1 MADYQVA
8 RLFDIVDRSKA
19 LFSFKND
26 VLAGK
31 EDGQWKRYS
40 AEAYFDIVEQISYGL
55 IALGVQPG
63 DRIATILNSRPEW
76 NFLDMAIMRVGAIH
90 IPVYPTISQDDY
102 RYILNHAEVVYVF
115 LAGKELYHKIEGI
128 EGDIPSLKEIFTIK
142 DWKEFRHL
150 GEVIELGKQNPVPE
164 ELEQRMAKVL
174 PDDLATIIYTSGTT
188 GQPKG
193 VMLSHRNIITNF
205 LDCEDIPPIKEQ
217 GCAVSYLPLCH
228 IYERMINYLF
238 QYVGLSIYYAES
250 IATIADNIKEIRPH
264 IFTTVPRLIEKVYD
278 KIIAKGR
285 DLKGIKKQLFFRAVK
300 LALKFEPG
308 VKYSVGYR
316 LQLKLARKLIFSK
329 WQAALGGRIMVI
341 ISGGA
346 ALQPRLAR
354 TFWAA
359 GMPIL
364 EGYGLTESSP
374 VIAVN
379 LLEPGACRVGTVGPA
394 LAHVEVK
401 IAEDQEILA
410 RGPSIMQGYYKDPGL
425 TAATIDE
432 EGWLHT
438 GDMGRMVDGRFLQI
452 TGRKKE
458 LFKTSFGK
466 YIAPGLIED
475 KLKESPFIDNA
486 IVVGENQKFA
496 AALLVP
502 DFLHLK
508 AWCHVKEIPF
518 TSPEEMVQNPSVR
531 QRFRKEIDRINQN
544 LGNTEQIKKFE
555 LLPDEWSQPTGELTP
570 KMSVK
575 RDVIHQRYQELIGAM
590 FA

>member
-1 MADYQVA
+1 MAELRVT

-40 AEAYFDIVEQISYGL
+40 SEAYFDTVEQISYGL
-55 IALGVQPG
+55 IELGVKPG

-128 EGDIPSLKEIFTIK
+128 IGDIPSLKEIFTIK

-150 GEVIELGKQNPVPE
+150 GEVMELGRQNPAPE
-164 ELEQRMAKVL
+164 ELGNRMMKVM

-285 DLKGIKKQLFFRAVK
+285 DLKGIKKQLFFWAVK
-300 LALKFEPG
+300 LALKYEPG
-308 VKYSVGYR
+308 IRGSFFFR
-316 LQLKLARKLIFSK
+316 IQLKLARKLIFSK

-379 LLEPGACRVGTVGPA
+379 LLEPGACRVGTVGPP
-394 LAHVEVK
+394 LKHVEVK

-410 RGPSIMQGYYKDPGL
+410 RGPSIMQGYYKEPQL
-425 TAATIDE
+425 TAATINE

-438 GDMGRMVDGRFLQI
+438 GDMGKIADGRFLQI

-502 DFLHLK
+502 DFPHLK
-508 AWCHVKEIPF
+508 SWCHVKEIAYSNP
-518 TSPEEMVQNPSVR
+518 SEMVQNPSVR
-531 QRFRKEIDRINQN
+531 QRFKSEIDRINQS
-544 LGNTEQIKKFE
+544 LGSTEQIKRFE
-555 LLPDEWSQPTGELTP
+555 IIADEWSQPTGELTP

-575 RDVIHQRYQELIGAM
+575 RDVIHQRYQALIGGM

>member
-1 MADYQVA
+1 MAELRVT

-40 AEAYFDIVEQISYGL
+40 SEAYFDTVEQISYGL
-55 IALGVQPG
+55 MALGVKPG

-128 EGDIPSLKEIFTIK
+128 IGDIPSLKEIFTIK

-150 GEVIELGKQNPVPE
+150 GEVMELGRQNPAPE
-164 ELEQRMAKVL
+164 ELENRMMKVM

-217 GCAVSYLPLCH
+217 GCALSYLPLCH

-285 DLKGIKKQLFFRAVK
+285 DLKGIKKQLFFWAVK
-300 LALKFEPG
+300 LALKYEPG
-308 VKYSVGYR
+308 ISGSFFYR
-316 LQLKLARKLIFSK
+316 IQLKLARKLIFSK

-379 LLEPGACRVGTVGPA
+379 LLEPGACRVGTVGPP
-394 LAHVEVK
+394 LKHVEVK

-410 RGPSIMQGYYKDPGL
+410 RGPSIMQGYYKEPEL
-425 TAATIDE
+425 TAATINE

-438 GDMGRMVDGRFLQI
+438 GDMGKIADGRFLQI

-502 DFLHLK
+502 DFPHLK
-508 AWCHVKEIPF
+508 SWCHVKEIAYSNP
-518 TSPEEMVQNPSVR
+518 SEMVQNPSVR
-531 QRFRKEIDRINQN
+531 QRFKREIDRINQS
-544 LGNTEQIKKFE
+544 LGSTEQIKRFE
-555 LLPDEWSQPTGELTP
+555 IIADEWSQPTGELTP

-575 RDVIHQRYQELIGAM
+575 RDVIHQRYQALISAM
-590 FA
+590 FS